1 MTAPPR
7 VAGLQSGPD
16 LDAELAFLRATLA
29 ADGGP
34 VECVE
39 THLSWVLLAGRRVL
53 KLKKRIGH
61 GVTDFSTLAARERN
75 AREELRLNRR
85 LAADVYQGLI
95 AVDWDGERFALRA
108 EGAGPPRG
116 EVVDWL
122 VAMRRLPEHRM
133 LHRVIASGALKSRD
147 VEALVEVL
155 VRFYR
160 TAAPATLDASEHVAR
175 LRAEL
180 AASRRVLELPAFAL
194 AAASGL
200 CDGVEKAISLHEPEL
215 RARVRDGRIV
225 DGHGDLRPE
234 HVCLVEPPVI
244 IDALEFDA
252 RLRQVDPFDELSFL
266 GLECAVAGDAGLGP
280 RIVERCARELGDD
293 PPPALLSLYA
303 ASRAL
308 IRARL
313 SAAHLLDGQVRTPA
327 KWLPQTERYLGQ
339 AALATARL
347 AAGSGG

>member
-34 VECVE
+34 LECVE
-39 THLSWVLLAGRRVL
+39 THLSWVFLTGRRVL

-108 EGAGPPRG
+108 EGAGPPHG
-116 EVVDWL
+116 AVVDWL

-160 TAAPATLDASEHVAR
+160 TAAPATLDEGDYVER
-175 LRAEL
+175 LRGEL
-180 AASRRVLELPAFAL
+180 AASRRILALPAFAL

-200 CDGVEKAISLHEPEL
+200 CDQVEQAISLHEPDL
-215 RARVRDGRIV
+215 RSRVRDGRIV

-244 IDALEFDA
+244 IDAL
-252 RLRQVDPFDELSFL
+252 
-266 GLECAVAGDAGLGP
+266 
-280 RIVERCARELGDD
+280 
-293 PPPALLSLYA
+293 
-303 ASRAL
+303 
-308 IRARL
+308 
-313 SAAHLLDGQVRTPA
+313 
-327 KWLPQTERYLGQ
+327 
-339 AALATARL
+339 
-347 AAGSGG
+347 